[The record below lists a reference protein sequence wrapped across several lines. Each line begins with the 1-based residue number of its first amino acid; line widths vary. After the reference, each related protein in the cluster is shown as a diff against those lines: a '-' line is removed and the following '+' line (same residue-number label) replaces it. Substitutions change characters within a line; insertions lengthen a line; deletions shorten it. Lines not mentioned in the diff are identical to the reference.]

1 MGVVQI
7 ERERREALRERL
19 CGILRWVHYG
29 AIRTYIHVKTL

>member
-1 MGVVQI
+1 MYIICVVQI

-29 AIRTYIHVKTL
+29 AIHVKTL